1 MKRKMLTLVG
11 TLSLFVAAA
20 SAHAQTIKVKGT
32 IPFDFIVNRAIL
44 PAGQYMIESL
54 GSVDGRTLLIRS
66 SDMKPK
72 ASVNAFSLQ
81 SLNTCER
88 TKLVFHRYGDRY
100 FLAEIWV
107 AGNSSGHELPKSPR
121 EVEVAK
127 DFTMQE
133 VLLMAA
139 LH

>member
-107 AGNSSGHELPKSPR
+107 AGKSSGHEVPKSPR

>member
-1 MKRKMLTLVG
+1 V
-11 TLSLFVAAA
+11 
-20 SAHAQTIKVKGT
+20 QGT
-32 IPFDFIVNRAIL
+32 IPFDFIVNRATL

-54 GSVDGRTLLIRS
+54 GSVDGRTLLRS
-66 SDMKPK
+66 LDMKPK
-72 ASVNAFSLQ
+72 AWVNAFSLQ

-127 DFTMQE
+127 DFMMQE
-133 VLLMAA
+133 VTLVAA